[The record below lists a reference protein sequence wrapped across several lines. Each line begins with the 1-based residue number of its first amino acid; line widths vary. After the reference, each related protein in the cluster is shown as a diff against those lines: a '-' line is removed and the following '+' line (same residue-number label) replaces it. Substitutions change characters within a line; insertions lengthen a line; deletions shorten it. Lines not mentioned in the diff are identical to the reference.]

1 IAITL
6 ALGISMSLD
15 LDKPMWAMFAAL
27 FLQTRPETGFI
38 IEKAVVLI
46 SASIIG
52 VGVGF
57 LIVDFFLPYP
67 VLALL
72 ALCLFI
78 AITMFFSAN
87 MSHPNFMYALAIANT
102 TCNIVVFYSIADPAA
117 TTSESVFHTGY
128 SRVTEMAIGSLCSC
142 FVNYYILPMKVE
154 KTLTNHE
161 TKGFDLTINY
171 IKEMFSTQDFSNNQK
186 YNLKVENI
194 LNSLVALDN
203 DLSAAKYENITKT
216 GYVIFSNKLVE
227 LIQAVHFLRKHL
239 AKKDDDS
246 AIKKDLENIVT
257 NLDKLDL
264 TQYSLVS
271 SSSNHLI
278 KKVIKRIN
286 NLLHSYQELFS
297 TSNKSNNKESSYSF
311 INYTNPAVTFI
322 AISRTICLLLC
333 EYLVWIHIDGNSS
346 LLMMMIFPCLLSQI
360 SIAAPNPANIIKNV
374 VIGLFLSIPISI
386 FITLNLLSQVVG
398 YFELLILVLLG
409 GLLLGIATLAHPKY
423 QMHSLGFCIG
433 FISIIQPSNHMDF
446 EVAKSFTIGISII
459 VGAIGLWLAFKLYP
473 QSPYTISRKIAIKSI
488 IKDIQKLKKRQ
499 ISKEHYQAGLI
510 KKILSVYKNR
520 KDDAASE
527 RDIEFALQSL
537 IQTI

>member
-1 IAITL
+1 MIKDLINDMPAIFNKQNALYTVKGCIAITL

-15 LDKPMWAMFAAL
+15 LDKPMWAIFAAL

-72 ALCLFI
+72 ALCFFI

-142 FVNYYILPMKVE
+142 FVNYYILPMRVE

-161 TKGFDLTINY
+161 TKGFDLIINY

-194 LNSLVALDN
+194 LNSLVVLDN
-203 DLSAAKYENITKT
+203 DLSAAKYESITKT
-216 GYVIFSNKLVE
+216 GYVIFSNKVVE

-271 SSSNHLI
+271 SSSN
-278 KKVIKRIN
+278 KVIKRIN

-297 TSNKSNNKESSYSF
+297 TSNKSNIKNHPTSF
-311 INYTNPAVTFI
+311 INYTNSAVTFI

-346 LLMMMIFPCLLSQI
+346 LLMMIFPCLLSQI

-409 GLLLGIATLAHPKY
+409 SLLLGIATLAHPKY
-423 QMHSLGFCIG
+423 QIHSLGFCIG
-433 FISIIQPSNHMDF
+433 FISIIQPSNHMNF
-446 EVAKSFTIGISII
+446 EVAKFFTIGISII
-459 VGAIGLWLAFKLYP
+459 VGATGLWLAFKLYP

-488 IKDIQKLKKRQ
+488 IKDIQKLKNDKFQ
-499 ISKEHYQAGLI
+499 
-510 KKILSVYKNR
+510 KNIT
-520 KDDAASE
+520 K
-527 RDIEFALQSL
+527 QG
-537 IQTI
+537 